1 MKYTI
6 PFSYTVNC
14 TIEVNA
20 SDLDDAIGKVNLMSQ
35 VNAEG
40 YSKLLHG
47 MAPII
52 CNKPDLNSVKIDD
65 DEAEELNPKRTYE
78 VTLKRTQTMT
88 VCVEAHSEDE
98 ACDAANGQYDD
109 GEFDESG
116 FDDEDVEAMD
126 ATLVKE

>member
-14 TIEVNA
+14 TIEVHA
-20 SDLDDAIGKVNLMSQ
+20 SDLDEACGKVSLMAQ
-35 VNAEG
+35 VDKDG

-52 CNKPDLNSVKIDD
+52 CNKPDLNSVVIDE

-98 ACDAANGQYDD
+98 ACDAVNGQYDD
-109 GEFDESG
+109 GEYDESE
-116 FDDEDVEAMD
+116 FEDEDVEALD